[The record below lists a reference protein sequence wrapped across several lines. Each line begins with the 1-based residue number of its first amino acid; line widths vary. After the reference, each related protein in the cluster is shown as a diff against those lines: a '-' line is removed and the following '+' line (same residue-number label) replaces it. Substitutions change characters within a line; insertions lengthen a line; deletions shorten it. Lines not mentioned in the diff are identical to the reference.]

1 MQAVVRYGVDEMF
14 NSEKPLV
21 RCRTDNV
28 FAQGMSRPASFGS
41 RQPVVRP
48 GHEAFLDRASDA
60 IASSVAEST
69 KLLREVGSLSRG
81 ASQRHLRSQGGFAAG
96 RSLTPP
102 PARSITPPPPALS
115 TVTVPEQPLA
125 VRSARELFAALSG
138 GPAEVA
144 LPSVALPS
152 ATPAASGPCGQT
164 CGGPRVIS
172 VHDFQ
177 RGAPLV
183 APAAPLPFPGPGGE
197 SPGRRRRAK
206 ALAASEQPQAVGAVP
221 PWSRA
226 TAAPADGV
234 TAMLTGACCD
244 LGEILTAPTA
254 PCSSFDSLLDRLVD
268 SPEACFADPLAL
280 CRGQGGNLDLA
291 TGLEEWRGLGGQAC
305 SFDA

>member
-1 MQAVVRYGVDEMF
+1 MVRYGVDQVF
-14 NSEKPLV
+14 NSEMPSI
-21 RCRTDNV
+21 RCHADNV
-28 FAQGMSRPASFGS
+28 FAQGMSRPASLGS
-41 RQPVVRP
+41 RKPVVRA
-48 GHEAFLDRASDA
+48 GHEAFLDRASNA
-60 IASSVAEST
+60 VASSVAEST

-81 ASQRHLRSQGGFAAG
+81 ASQRRLRPQGGFADG

-115 TVTVPEQPLA
+115 TATAPEQPLA

-138 GPAEVA
+138 GPAEVV

-152 ATPAASGPCGQT
+152 ASPAASGSHGQACGV
-164 CGGPRVIS
+164 PRVIS

-183 APAAPLPFPGPGGE
+183 APATPLPFPGPGGE

-206 ALAASEQPQAVGAVP
+206 ALAASELPPSVGAVP

-226 TAAPADGV
+226 AAAPADGV
-234 TAMLTGACCD
+234 TAMLTGARCN

-280 CRGQGGNLDLA
+280 CRGQGGNLDRA
-291 TGLEEWRGLGGQAC
+291 TALTEWRGLGGQAC